1 MSKQT
6 HYESIA
12 SDENLIVL
20 WYIVVTFIL
29 FLIICSKAFDRYV
42 LWKKQRELEERL
54 DKFEKEQQLI
64 NNCLDYRLD
73 CIKRGNT

>member
-54 DKFEKEQQLI
+54 DKFEKESLL
-64 NNCLDYRLD
+64 LDRYLFQRTKHD
-73 CIKRGNT
+73 

>member
-54 DKFEKEQQLI
+54 DKFEKESLL
-64 NNCLDYRLD
+64 LDRYLFQRTNHD
-73 CIKRGNT
+73 